1 MSEAKFTK
9 GEWRVDGDDIVCPD
23 VPCIQICAG
32 EIGPDFYH
40 VADVASQ
47 YDDDKNE
54 FVITERDRANAY
66 LIAAAPEMYD
76 ILAGIE
82 RLETLFKLPDDTP
95 EEHRDEAYILF
106 QIWSDAVEVLKK
118 ARGEE

>member
-1 MSEAKFTK
+1 METKFTP

-47 YDDDKNE
+47 YDEDKNE
-54 FVITERDRANAY
+54 FVITERDRANAH
-66 LIAAAPEMYD
+66 LIAAAPEMYEALND
-76 ILAGIE
+76 VLQTIKIHFVPYEIE
-82 RLETLFKLPDDTP
+82 TIEK
-95 EEHRDEAYILF
+95 
-106 QIWSDAVEVLKK
+106 VLKK
-118 ARGEE
+118 ARGEGC